1 MKTTI
6 DLPPD
11 LVREMKLLAV
21 HEGRKLKDVAADLLK
36 RGLGSSKQT
45 SKTSRPADFL
55 LSAPANAPAM
65 TPEQVRRILEEAP

>member
-36 RGLGSSKQT
+36 RGLNSGT
-45 SKTSRPADFL
+45 SKCKPKAPKDFL
-55 LSAPANAPAM
+55 LSAPASAPAM
-65 TPEQVRRILEEAP
+65 TPDKVRRILEETP